1 MFFEVFQ
8 NVNIK
13 RLFFVTNQK
22 FKIWKFW
29 YCIILGNYSKAA
41 DILSNLEKVVPN
53 LMQVTYRRINLARRS
68 GNLETASELYE
79 QYISQAKNRVFA
91 NNMAIKYA
99 RFCWKV
105 SIVGRR

>member
-1 MFFEVFQ
+1 MDRCFLMFIV
-8 NVNIK
+8 
-13 RLFFVTNQK
+13 
-22 FKIWKFW
+22 
-29 YCIILGNYSKAA
+29 LGNYSKAA
-41 DILSNLEKVVPN
+41 DILNNLEKVVPS

-68 GNLETASELYE
+68 GNLETASQLYE

-91 NNMAIKYA
+91 NNMTIKYA